1 MPRQETF
8 LTVKDGD
15 ESVEVLKTYDET
27 YAREAFST
35 MDDAA
40 LAHLAASLKPES
52 IYEEGGI
59 PKPGDD
65 GYEDFIW
72 DVMVDDA
79 REDWKTFSYF
89 VVCVRGLAHG
99 GGLRQNDGAVRN
111 CNTSEPRL
119 VFSSPDIS
127 WVICR

>member
-8 LTVKDGD
+8 MTIKNGD
-15 ESVEVLKTYDET
+15 ETVEVLKTYDET
-27 YAREAFST
+27 FARDAFRN
-35 MDDAA
+35 MDDEA

-52 IYEEGGI
+52 IYEESEI
-59 PKPGDD
+59 PKPGED

-89 VVCVRGLAHG
+89 VVTKSNGGKTEELFVSGDWPTAEAYVKLMGLPEA
-99 GGLRQNDGAVRN
+99 A
-111 CNTSEPRL
+111 TSQGP
-119 VFSSPDIS
+119 V
-127 WVICR
+127 

>member
-8 LTVKDGD
+8 LTVENGD
-15 ESVEVLKTYDET
+15 ETVEVLKTYDEAF
-27 YAREAFST
+27 AREAFRN
-35 MDDAA
+35 MDDEA
-40 LAHLAASLKPES
+40 LAHLAGSLKPES
-52 IYEEGGI
+52 TYDEKDI

-89 VVCVRGLAHG
+89 VVTRSNGRRIETLFVSGDWPTAEAYVKQMGLP
-99 GGLRQNDGAVRN
+99 GAP
-111 CNTSEPRL
+111 TTQ
-119 VFSSPDIS
+119 SPA
-127 WVICR
+127 

>member
-8 LTVKDGD
+8 LTVNKGD
-15 ESVEVLKTYDET
+15 ETVEVLKTYDET
-27 YAREAFST
+27 FAREAFRN

-52 IYEEGGI
+52 IYEEEDI
-59 PKPGDD
+59 PKPGDE

-89 VVCVRGLAHG
+89 VVTKSKGQKTEELFVSGDWPTAEAYVKLMGLPEP
-99 GGLRQNDGAVRN
+99 V
-111 CNTSEPRL
+111 TSQ
-119 VFSSPDIS
+119 SPA
-127 WVICR
+127 

>member
-8 LTVKDGD
+8 LTVKNGD
-15 ESVEVLKTYDET
+15 ETVEILKTYDEDF
-27 YAREAFST
+27 AKEAFRN

-40 LAHLAASLKPES
+40 LAHLANSLKPETL
-52 IYEEGGI
+52 YDEKEI
-59 PKPGDD
+59 PKPGDE

-89 VVCVRGLAHG
+89 VVTRSSSRRSEELFVCGDWPTAEAYVKLMGLPTSATW
-99 GGLRQNDGAVRN
+99 QNPA
-111 CNTSEPRL
+111 
-119 VFSSPDIS
+119 
-127 WVICR
+127 

>member
-89 VVCVRGLAHG
+89 VVTRSDGRKTEVLFVSGDWPTAEAYVKMMGL
-99 GGLRQNDGAVRN
+99 
-111 CNTSEPRL
+111 SETATPR
-119 VFSSPDIS
+119 S
-127 WVICR
+127 RA